1 MHKRFDFCIL
11 GGAVD
16 IYVIDI
22 QIIRIDLP
30 CGFTPI
36 PVSAPLID
44 MIWYDLQND
53 HLDYGGTHSFIFVLF
68 NANFYF

>member
-1 MHKRFDFCIL
+1 MRFFRGGASKGLFMHNRFDFCIL

-36 PVSAPLID
+36 PASAPLID
-44 MIWYDLQND
+44 MI
-53 HLDYGGTHSFIFVLF
+53 
-68 NANFYF
+68 

>member
-1 MHKRFDFCIL
+1 MYVFRGGGLLKDCLRIKRFDFCIL

-16 IYVIDI
+16 IYISDI
-22 QIIRIDLP
+22 EIIRMDSP

-44 MIWYDLQND
+44 I
-53 HLDYGGTHSFIFVLF
+53 I
-68 NANFYF
+68 

>member
-44 MIWYDLQND
+44 MI
-53 HLDYGGTHSFIFVLF
+53 
-68 NANFYF
+68 